1 MANEAEIPFTPP
13 APGSAADRYFRDI
26 IQKAVEETA
35 IELARTFTT
44 EESVRAITKREI
56 PRSLRDVD
64 HQTVGGIYAQLGPG
78 GTMIYGGAPESGTS
92 GMDTD
97 KIYIGGI
104 EYTPGENTNDYDFLQ
119 IGADGS
125 SSWIPA
131 MISPMPTGYEIY
143 NIRKNH
149 IHITGATA
157 GNI

>member
-78 GTMIYGGAPESGTS
+78 GTMIYGGAPGSGS
-92 GMDTD
+92 GDSLPEGGTLYQVLQRDADTNPVWD
-97 KIYIGGI
+97 WVR
-104 EYTPGENTNDYDFLQ
+104 
-119 IGADGS
+119 AH
-125 SSWIPA
+125 A
-131 MISPMPTGYEIY
+131 
-143 NIRKNH
+143 
-149 IHITGATA
+149 
-157 GNI
+157 